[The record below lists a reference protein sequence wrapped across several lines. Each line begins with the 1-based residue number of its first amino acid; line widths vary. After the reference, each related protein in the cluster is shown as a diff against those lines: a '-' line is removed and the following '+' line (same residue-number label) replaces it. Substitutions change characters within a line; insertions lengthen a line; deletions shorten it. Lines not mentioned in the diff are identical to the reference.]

1 MIKKFIALVLRFF
14 RILSPVEKNK
24 FLLLTI
30 SNLFASF
37 LELIFI
43 SLLVPVFYGFS
54 SSNSKFLF
62 VEELIN
68 SLSIYFQVENNLI
81 FKISII
87 LVFVFLK
94 YNSIIQS
101 V

>member
-43 SLLVPVFYGFS
+43 SYWYQFFTDSHQVIVNFYLWKSLLIPYQFT
-54 SSNSKFLF
+54 
-62 VEELIN
+62 
-68 SLSIYFQVENNLI
+68 
-81 FKISII
+81 FKLKII
-87 LVFVFLK
+87 
-94 YNSIIQS
+94 
-101 V
+101 